1 MTWKGITGLSVG
13 MAIAGMALGLLIGIR
28 GCSDGSP
35 TKLLQENA
43 ELKAQVTRHRRYA
56 ELAEERRA
64 EQERLRITAE
74 RAAAAIGGKAAA
86 ADDKIKKL
94 RRRVVQA
101 GREADERDDLIAE
114 IDRDRR
120 AKAERINWLEAALT
134 ASKAET
140 GFAVEAEQSVNH
152 ALVASETRADK
163 LERHVMK
170 DRQKKILIGVG
181 SALGGAGLALASVYA
196 AGQVQ

>member
-1 MTWKGITGLSVG
+1 
-13 MAIAGMALGLLIGIR
+13 MALGLLIGIR